1 MNKFKTKER
10 GQKILSAWRKNERG
24 TESIKKKHHQK
35 RKNEEQRLLL
45 KLIVEK
51 TQAEEKASKIEDE
64 LKLMKMSAAQIETSP
79 AKVVNS
85 NKASATSLDKSKRI
99 TLDPELTLVPKSDK
113 RNFFA
118 GLKYGLSE
126 QDFVT
131 VTQSTVSGALHFDS
145 KTFGDLAGYYQSKF
159 SGVHWLKKQP
169 HTASIF
175 PKELAKNLTVEFKGL
190 CCSHFGQSKSFVW
203 GHDSQAKSR
212 RFFSIPDSCFSYY
225 EATQLADYG
234 HENEQL
240 KENLHI
246 LKSEHCAPCFESLEH
261 HAFNLCTSFGRPLDK
276 KCFMVQW
283 GFQHDIFPFHDD
295 DAGCLGPNLQNGDGF
310 GNEIFTYQIRGPRA
324 WVYVAGPSDIAVR
337 GKKFVGI
344 KFEIACGEAWG
355 LTGNARY
362 NCVHGVVP
370 TRVNSKVAHD
380 RTCFSCRA
388 TFTVRNGCV
397 SKADLEQKK
406 LY

>member
-1 MNKFKTKER
+1 
-10 GQKILSAWRKNERG
+10 
-24 TESIKKKHHQK
+24 
-35 RKNEEQRLLL
+35 
-45 KLIVEK
+45 
-51 TQAEEKASKIEDE
+51 
-64 LKLMKMSAAQIETSP
+64 
-79 AKVVNS
+79 
-85 NKASATSLDKSKRI
+85 
-99 TLDPELTLVPKSDK
+99 
-113 RNFFA
+113 
-118 GLKYGLSE
+118 
-126 QDFVT
+126 
-131 VTQSTVSGALHFDS
+131 
-145 KTFGDLAGYYQSKF
+145 
-159 SGVHWLKKQP
+159 
-169 HTASIF
+169 
-175 PKELAKNLTVEFKGL
+175 
-190 CCSHFGQSKSFVW
+190 
-203 GHDSQAKSR
+203 
-212 RFFSIPDSCFSYY
+212 
-225 EATQLADYG
+225 
-234 HENEQL
+234 
-240 KENLHI
+240 
-246 LKSEHCAPCFESLEH
+246 
-261 HAFNLCTSFGRPLDK
+261 
-276 KCFMVQW
+276 MVQW